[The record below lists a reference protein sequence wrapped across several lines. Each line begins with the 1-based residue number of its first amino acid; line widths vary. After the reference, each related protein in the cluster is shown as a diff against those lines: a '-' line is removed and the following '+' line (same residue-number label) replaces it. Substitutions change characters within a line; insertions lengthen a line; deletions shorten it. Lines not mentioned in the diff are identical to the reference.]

1 MFISKVFVRG
11 GELWLTHQRHYTL
24 PIYWIV
30 ACALHKILLL
40 KGMDKNH
47 LISKDNMKEIV
58 RLAKRSLQ
66 PQDEILKYTHTK
78 VVGKPCFIR

>member
-1 MFISKVFVRG
+1 MANTSKT
-11 GELWLTHQRHYTL
+11 LYTPNIL
-24 PIYWIV
+24 DSCLCP
-30 ACALHKILLL
+30 HKILLL

-78 VVGKPCFIR
+78 VVGKPCFIRYMRLAL